1 MPVSLEAV
9 GDESQDG
16 PQDGP
21 PDAPEAQEEIPDD
34 APQATEPP
42 EVDTPLTEIPAT
54 SMGAGEESAREPAT
68 PAPKRRGR
76 PPKEAQVQE
85 PVTPAPKRRGRP
97 PKAQA
102 QAPVAKAKPVAKRVP
117 KRVAPPPPLDS
128 ESSDS
133 SSDSPTASLHRDD
146 IETMLLSY
154 LVQRKNTQMDKRR
167 QMWTQLAGLS

>member
-9 GDESQDG
+9 AGEPQDG
-16 PQDGP
+16 PQDEG
-21 PDAPEAQEEIPDD
+21 ALEAQEEIPDV

-42 EVDTPLTEIPAT
+42 EVDTPLTEIP
-54 SMGAGEESAREPAT
+54 EESVQEPAT

-85 PVTPAPKRRGRP
+85 PMTPAPKRRGRP

-117 KRVAPPPPLDS
+117 KRLPPPPPSDN
-128 ESSDS
+128 ETDS
-133 SSDSPTASLHRDD
+133 SPDSPTASLHRDD
-146 IETMLLSY
+146 LETMMLSY
-154 LVQRKNTQMDKRR
+154 LVQRKNQQMDKRR
-167 QMWTQLAGLS
+167 QLWTQLAGLR

>member
-9 GDESQDG
+9 AGE
-16 PQDGP
+16 PQDEPQDEG
-21 PDAPEAQEEIPDD
+21 ALEAQEVIEEETT
-34 APQATEPP
+34 QATEPP
-42 EVDTPLTEIPAT
+42 EVDTPLTEIP
-54 SMGAGEESAREPAT
+54 EESVQEPAT

-76 PPKEAQVQE
+76 PPKEVQE
-85 PVTPAPKRRGRP
+85 PVAPKRRGRP

-102 QAPVAKAKPVAKRVP
+102 PVAKAKPAAKRVA

-133 SSDSPTASLHRDD
+133 SSDSPTASLQRDD

>member
-9 GDESQDG
+9 AGE

-21 PDAPEAQEEIPDD
+21 LDEGALEAQEDIPDD
-34 APQATEPP
+34 APRATEPP
-42 EVDTPLTEIPAT
+42 EVDTPLTEIP
-54 SMGAGEESAREPAT
+54 EESVQEPAT

-76 PPKEAQVQE
+76 PPKAQVQD
-85 PVTPAPKRRGRP
+85 PVTPVPKRRGRP

-102 QAPVAKAKPVAKRVP
+102 QAPVAKAVAKRVA
-117 KRVAPPPPLDS
+117 KRVAPPPPSDS

-133 SSDSPTASLHRDD
+133 SSDSPSASLQRDD

>member
-1 MPVSLEAV
+1 MPVPLEAV
-9 GDESQDG
+9 AGE

-21 PDAPEAQEEIPDD
+21 PDEGALAAGACGEAQEEIGDD

-42 EVDTPLTEIPAT
+42 AVDTLLTEET
-54 SMGAGEESAREPAT
+54 VQEPAT
-68 PAPKRRGR
+68 PAPSGR
-76 PPKEAQVQE
+76 PE

-102 QAPVAKAKPVAKRVP
+102 PVAKAKPAAKRVP

-133 SSDSPTASLHRDD
+133 SSDSPSASLHRDD

-167 QMWTQLAGLS
+167 QMWTQLAGLNERAKRV